1 MYLNEYTK
9 LKVFI
14 NLLWQNKVSYF
25 LSCWDGFWAEH
36 ILYFHDG
43 GFIIWKKLW
52 RLYLSTHLFLS
63 EWKERGTRIEI
74 PLTKSVAKRSTFLS
88 FYYVVSLTIAR
99 VAGAQ
104 CDQIKIAKVYKS
116 CPKMISLEKLK
127 ILTPLQNLPK
137 NVVAKGFKK
146 LPKVQK
152 IAKSGHSAG
161 ALPDVPQL
169 PLLCKR

>member
-1 MYLNEYTK
+1 M
-9 LKVFI
+9 
-14 NLLWQNKVSYF
+14 
-25 LSCWDGFWAEH
+25 
-36 ILYFHDG
+36 
-43 GFIIWKKLW
+43 
-52 RLYLSTHLFLS
+52 
-63 EWKERGTRIEI
+63 
-74 PLTKSVAKRSTFLS
+74 AKRSTFLS

-137 NVVAKGFKK
+137 NVGDLGQLIVAKGFKK